1 MSGFEMNA
9 LLKVVQALRAV
20 RIVQFVI
27 LGIAVL
33 APILAPLTVSARPAE
48 PGKMDPARDAAY
60 ISTLGIHNQN
70 WNDPIINILIVG
82 QDAQT
87 SFHKGVMYTRPNG
100 QKVPDLTSHADGN
113 MMLSF
118 NKRTGEVSIISLYRG
133 YIVHEEHWASVPEAP
148 PAAMVAGLTN
158 RYLANYYLY
167 AGRAKYLSYAK
178 GALDSFIRS
187 RRLEKQYLIND
198 ELRIHGVVETGF
210 DGFKSAMGQFLDYF
224 GSSATI
230 AWKMK
235 GHAGT
240 LFQIFRN
247 RDDLMRELRSQ
258 PGYQAMTEKRKQ
270 ELADDPSRVILG
282 TLRERQ
288 NYEGGGYQRAF
299 NHSKF
304 ISYVLG
310 LVGYTMAEADFVD
323 FLKEPAIV
331 KAFETFSRTFDMKTF
346 DSNLRTSDRG
356 LHMMAR
362 AGFRAGES
370 PMYLIQIGT
379 SISNYAV
386 YNAGKFAVINGGGF
400 LASVD
405 PKVQLIPKPSDC
417 PSCRL
422 R

>member
-1 MSGFEMNA
+1 MSGFHA
-9 LLKVVQALRAV
+9 PRAM

-27 LGIAVL
+27 SAIAV
-33 APILAPLTVSARPAE
+33 ITAPLAASARPTE
-48 PGKMDPARDAAY
+48 PGKMDPANDAAY
-60 ISTLGIHNQN
+60 ISTLGLHTQN
-70 WNDPIINILIVG
+70 WNDPIVNILIVG

-87 SFHKGVMYTRPNG
+87 TFHKGMLHTRPNG

-118 NKRTGEVSIISLYRG
+118 NKRTGEVSIVSLYRG
-133 YIVHEEHWASVPEAP
+133 YLVHEENWADVSEAP
-148 PAAMVAGLTN
+148 PAATVSGLTN

-167 AGRAKYLSYAK
+167 AGRAKYLAYSKA
-178 GALDSFIRS
+178 AIDAFIRS
-187 RRLEKQYLIND
+187 RHLEKQYLIND
-198 ELRIHGVVETGF
+198 ELRIHGMVETGF
-210 DGFKSAMGQFLDYF
+210 EGFKGAMGQFIDYF

-247 RDDLMRELRSQ
+247 RDELMRELRSQ
-258 PGYQAMTEKRKQ
+258 PGYQAMTAKRKQ
-270 ELADDPSRVILG
+270 ELANDPSRVILG

-310 LVGYTMAEADFVD
+310 LVGYTMAEADFAD
-323 FLKEPAIV
+323 FLKEPAIE

-346 DSNLRTSDRG
+346 DTNLRMADRG
-356 LHMMAR
+356 LHMITR
-362 AGFRAGES
+362 AGFRDGES

-386 YNAGKFAVINGGGF
+386 YNAGKFAVINGGGY
-400 LASVD
+400 LANVD
-405 PKVQLIPKPSDC
+405 PKVQLIPKPGDC